1 MGLLFAMALL
11 CIPLAYAIW
20 DLSRSGPLLPSRQR
34 DVEHRETSASGVAR
48 ENSPAMATTPPMASP
63 SP

>member
-11 CIPLAYAIW
+11 CIPLGYAIW

-34 DVEHRETSASGVAR
+34 DVEHRETRTTDVAR
-48 ENSPAMATTPPMASP
+48 ENSPAMASATPMASP

>member
-34 DVEHRETSASGVAR
+34 DVERRETSSAGGTR
-48 ENSPAMATTPPMASP
+48 EDPPAMTGTAPMASP